1 MLKVWLHLAFV
12 GIVCQ
17 SPHLSRCVCMA
28 VGLVGSR
35 SATSRVMTRDIRV
48 FAQETTTDDEPSKWQ
63 SDSVCTGTQGGC
75 TTDWLF
81 LGSLKGAHP
90 PAPAA
95 SHVDTNH
102 SHPEVVAACKR
113 P

>member
-28 VGLVGSR
+28 VGLAGSR
-35 SATSRVMTRDIRV
+35 SAPSRMTTRDIRV

-63 SDSVCTGTQGGC
+63 CDSAGRGTQGGVSSE
-75 TTDWLF
+75 TRQM
-81 LGSLKGAHP
+81 GYSS
-90 PAPAA
+90 APCRALILPLLLLLIVIPTA
-95 SHVDTNH
+95 TL
-102 SHPEVVAACKR
+102 R
-113 P
+113 L